1 MKHAIALAGNIVVD
15 SIKYID
21 QYPGKLELTAIK
33 RVERSLG
40 GAVPNVGMDLA
51 RLDPKLPL
59 KAVGFAGADDNGAYA
74 LEAMARHPSI
84 DLSDVKRAG
93 LNSFTDVMTV
103 ESTGERTFFTFK
115 GADSLIT
122 PDTVPLD
129 RLDCDILHVGYA
141 LLLDGLDA
149 PDAEYGTGMAR
160 VLAGAQA
167 LGIRTSLDVVSE
179 NSDRY
184 ARVVPPALKYAD
196 FFSVN
201 EMEAGRTTGVPLAV
215 GGRLIRENL
224 RPALARLK
232 EMGVRRWAVIHTPEV
247 SCGLDE
253 RGEYAEAETLRL
265 PEGFIKGSVGA
276 GDAFTAGLLLMAWR
290 GAPLREALETANAVA
305 ALSLSEPGA
314 TEGVRPLDETMA
326 FAARVKARKAEE

>member
-40 GAVPNVGMDLA
+40 GAVPNVGMNLA
-51 RLDPKLPL
+51 RLDPTLPL

-74 LEAMARHPSI
+74 LDTLSRWPSL
-84 DLSDVKRAG
+84 DLSDVRRAG

-115 GADSLIT
+115 GADSLLT
-122 PDTVPLD
+122 PDAIPLD
-129 RLDCDILHVGYA
+129 ALDCDILHVGYA

-167 LGIRTSLDVVSE
+167 RGIHTSLDVVSE
-179 NSDRY
+179 NGDRY
-184 ARVVPPALKYAD
+184 VRVVPYALKYTD
-196 FFSVN
+196 YFSVN
-201 EMEAGRTTGVPLAV
+201 EMEASRTTGIQLTD
-215 GGRLIRENL
+215 GGRLLRENL
-224 RPALARLK
+224 RAALDRLK
-232 EMGVRRWAVIHTPEV
+232 AMGVRRWAVIHTPEV

-253 RGEYAEAETLRL
+253 RGDYVEAETLRL

-290 GAPLREALETANAVA
+290 GAPLREALGTANAVA

-314 TEGVRPLDETMA
+314 TEGVRSLGETLA
-326 FAARVKARKAEE
+326 FAASLKAGA

>member
-15 SIKYID
+15 SIKSID

-51 RLDPKLPL
+51 RLDPALPL

-74 LEAMARHPSI
+74 LDTLSRWPSI
-84 DLSDVKRAG
+84 DLSDVRRAG

-115 GADSLIT
+115 GADSLLT
-122 PDTVPLD
+122 PDTIPLEK
-129 RLDCDILHVGYA
+129 LDCDILHVAYA

-167 LGIRTSLDVVSE
+167 RGIRTSLDVVSE
-179 NSDRY
+179 NSGRY
-184 ARVVPPALKYAD
+184 ARIVPPALQYTD
-196 FFSVN
+196 YFSVN
-201 EMEAGRTTGVPLAV
+201 EMEAGRTTGIPLTED
-215 GGRLIRENL
+215 GRLIRENL
-224 RPALARLK
+224 KPALERLK
-232 EMGVRRWAVIHTPEV
+232 AMGVRRWAVIHTPAL

-253 RGEYAEAETLRL
+253 RGEYVEAETLRL

-276 GDAFTAGLLLMAWR
+276 GDAFTAGLLLRAWQN
-290 GAPLREALETANAVA
+290 APLREALETANAAA
-305 ALSLSEPGA
+305 ALSLSTPGA
-314 TEGVRPLDETMA
+314 TEGMKTLEETLA
-326 FAARVKARKAEE
+326 FAAAMKA

>member
-40 GAVPNVGMDLA
+40 GAVPNVGMNLA
-51 RLDPKLPL
+51 RLDPTLPL

-74 LEAMARHPSI
+74 LDTLSRWPSL
-84 DLSDVKRAG
+84 DLSDVRRAG

-115 GADSLIT
+115 GADSLLT
-122 PDTVPLD
+122 PDAIPLD
-129 RLDCDILHVGYA
+129 ALDCDILHVGYA

-167 LGIRTSLDVVSE
+167 RGIRTSLDVVSE
-179 NSDRY
+179 NGDRY
-184 ARVVPPALKYAD
+184 VRVVPYALKYTD
-196 FFSVN
+196 YFSVN
-201 EMEAGRTTGVPLAV
+201 EMEASRTTGVQLTD
-215 GGRLIRENL
+215 GGRLLRENL
-224 RPALARLK
+224 RAALDRLK
-232 EMGVRRWAVIHTPEV
+232 AMGVWRWAVIHTPEV

-253 RGEYAEAETLRL
+253 RGDYVEAETLRL

-290 GAPLREALETANAVA
+290 GAPLREALGTANAVA

-314 TEGVRPLDETMA
+314 TEGVRSLGETLA
-326 FAARVKARKAEE
+326 FAASLKAGA

>member
-1 MKHAIALAGNIVVD
+1 MKYAIALAGNIVVD

-21 QYPGKLELTAIK
+21 QYPSKLELTAIK

-51 RLDPKLPL
+51 KLDPALPL

-74 LEAMARHPSI
+74 LETLARCPSL
-84 DLSDVKRAG
+84 DLTDIRRAG

-103 ESTGERTFFTFK
+103 ETTGERTFFTFK
-115 GADSLIT
+115 GADSLLT
-122 PDTVPLD
+122 PETLPVD

-149 PDAEYGTGMAR
+149 PDAGYGTGMAR
-160 VLAGAQA
+160 VLAAAQA
-167 LGIRTSLDVVSE
+167 RGIRTSLDVVSE

-184 ARVVPPALKYAD
+184 ARIVPPALKYAD
-196 FFSVN
+196 YFSVN
-201 EMEAGRTTGVPLAV
+201 EMEAGRTTGVLLTE
-215 GGRLIRENL
+215 GGRLLRDNL
-224 RPALARLK
+224 PRALEKLK
-232 EMGVRRWAVIHTPEV
+232 AMGVRRWAVIHTPEL

-253 RGEYAEAETLRL
+253 AGNYAEAETLPL

-290 GAPLREALETANAVA
+290 GTSLREALDAANAAA
-305 ALSLSEPGA
+305 ALSLSTPGA
-314 TEGVRPLDETMA
+314 TEGMKSMEETMA
-326 FAARVKARKAEE
+326 FAAAMRAGR

>member
-51 RLDPKLPL
+51 RLDPSLPL
-59 KAVGFAGADDNGAYA
+59 KAVGFVGADDNGAYA
-74 LEAMARHPSI
+74 LERLSRFPSL
-84 DLSDVKRAG
+84 DLSDVRRGG
-93 LNSFTDVMTV
+93 LNSFTDVMTI
-103 ESTGERTFFTFK
+103 ESTGERTFFTYK
-115 GADSLIT
+115 GADSLLT
-122 PDTVPLD
+122 PDTVPLA

-160 VLAGAQA
+160 VLAGAKA

-184 ARVVPPALKYAD
+184 ARIVTPALKYAD
-196 FFSVN
+196 YFSVN
-201 EMEAGRTTGVPLAV
+201 EMEAARTTGIPLTE
-215 GGRLIRENL
+215 GGGLLRGNL
-224 RPALARLK
+224 RPALEKLK
-232 EMGVRRWAVIHTPEV
+232 AMGVSRWAVIHTPAL

-253 RGEYAEAETLRL
+253 NGHYIEAETLRL

-314 TEGVRPLDETMA
+314 TEGVKSLSETRA
-326 FAARVKARKAEE
+326 FAAAMKAGA

>member
-1 MKHAIALAGNIVVD
+1 MRFAIALAGNIVVD
-15 SIKYID
+15 SIKTID

-51 RLDPKLPL
+51 RLDPALPL

-74 LEAMARHPSI
+74 LDTLSRWPSI
-84 DLSDVKRAG
+84 DLSDVRRAG

-115 GADSLIT
+115 GADSLLT
-122 PDTVPLD
+122 PDTIPLEK
-129 RLDCDILHVGYA
+129 LDCDILHVAYA

-149 PDAEYGTGMAR
+149 PDAEYGTCMAR

-167 LGIRTSLDVVSE
+167 RGIRTSLDVVSE

-196 FFSVN
+196 YFSVN
-201 EMEAGRTTGVPLAV
+201 EMEAGRTTGIPLTED
-215 GGRLIRENL
+215 GRLLRENL
-224 RPALARLK
+224 RPALDRLK
-232 EMGVRRWAVIHTPEV
+232 AMGVGRWAVIHTPAL

-314 TEGVRPLDETMA
+314 TEGVKSLAETLA
-326 FAARVKARKAEE
+326 FAAAIKAGS

>member
-1 MKHAIALAGNIVVD
+1 MKYAITLAGNIVVD
-15 SIKYID
+15 SIKYIAE
-21 QYPGKLELTAIK
+21 YPGKLELTAIR

-51 RLDPKLPL
+51 KLDPALPL

-74 LEAMARHPSI
+74 LEVMSRCPSI

-122 PDTVPLD
+122 PDTVPVE
-129 RLDCDILHVGYA
+129 RLDCDIFHIGYA

-149 PDAEYGTGMAR
+149 PDSEFGTAMAR
-160 VLAGAQA
+160 VLAAVQA
-167 LGIRTSLDVVSE
+167 RGIRTSLDVVSE

-184 ARVVPPALKYAD
+184 ARIVPPALKYAD
-196 FFSVN
+196 YFSVN
-201 EMEAGRTTGVPLAV
+201 EMEAGRTTGIPLMQ

-224 RPALARLK
+224 RPALERLK
-232 EMGVRRWAVIHTPEV
+232 AMGVKRWAVIHTPAL

-253 RGEYAEAETLRL
+253 TGAYAQAETLRL
-265 PEGFIKGSVGA
+265 PEGFIRGSVGA
-276 GDAFTAGLLLMAWR
+276 GDAFTAGLLLRAWQ
-290 GAPLREALETANAVA
+290 GADLREALETANAAA
-305 ALSLSEPGA
+305 ALSLSTPGA
-314 TEGVRPLDETMA
+314 TEGMKTLEETMA
-326 FAARVKARKAEE
+326 FAAEMKGEN

>member
-1 MKHAIALAGNIVVD
+1 MRFAIALAGNIVVD
-15 SIKYID
+15 SIKTID

-51 RLDPKLPL
+51 RLDPSLPL
-59 KAVGFAGADDNGAYA
+59 KAVGFVGEDDNGAYA
-74 LEAMARHPSI
+74 LETMSRFPSL

-93 LNSFTDVMTV
+93 LNSFTDVMTI

-115 GADSLIT
+115 GADSCLT
-122 PDTVPLD
+122 PETIPLD
-129 RLDCDILHVGYA
+129 RLDCDIFHIGYA
-141 LLLDGLDA
+141 LLLDGLDT

-160 VLAGAQA
+160 VLAAVQA
-167 LGIRTSLDVVSE
+167 RGIRTSLDVVSE
-179 NSDRY
+179 NSERY
-184 ARVVPPALKYAD
+184 ARIVPPALKYAD
-196 FFSVN
+196 YFSVN
-201 EMEAGRTTGVPLAV
+201 EMEAGRTTGVPLME
-215 GGRLIRENL
+215 GGRLLRENL

-232 EMGVRRWAVIHTPEV
+232 AMGVKKWAVIHTPEIA
-247 SCGLDE
+247 CGLDE

-290 GAPLREALETANAVA
+290 GAGLHEALETANAAA
-305 ALSLSEPGA
+305 ALSLSTPGA
-314 TEGVRPLDETMA
+314 PEGMKTLAETLA
-326 FAARVKARKAEE
+326 FAAGMKA